1 MKKKIGTLVC
11 LFLEAA
17 LMIGGFALKYFTAKK
32 MGMARH
38 VVYTNQIWEKTYP
51 LGLWKVLGIAVLAA
65 LMVLT
70 LLLLI
75 RRKQDLTVPTAAEG
89 VLALGLGGYCL
100 YFTLFN
106 SAATLRPYYWMVPL
120 FALAALI
127 QLLRAAVLL
136 LNK

>member
-17 LMIGGFALKYFTAKK
+17 LVIGGFVVKYFTAKK

-38 VVYTNQIWEKTYP
+38 VIYTNQLWEKTYP
-51 LGLWKVLGIAVLAA
+51 LALWKMLGIAVLAA
-65 LMVLT
+65 LMLLT

-75 RRKQDLTVPTAAEG
+75 RRKKMLTFPAVAEG

-100 YFTLFN
+100 YFTLAN

-120 FALAALI
+120 FAAAAMI
-127 QLLRAAVLL
+127 QLVRAAVLL
-136 LNK
+136 LRK